1 MHWVKLL
8 VASEQLLPHDEFWAA
23 AAWAW
28 TGAAASGAAE
38 EPPPENM
45 PPMAWPMEEP
55 MATPL
60 FVYSLLVYVYGFP
73 MESRSGG
80 EGHGDGMGRK
90 GKVKHT
96 QQC

>member
-8 VASEQLLPHDEFWAA
+8 VASAQLLPQLEFWAA

-28 TGAAASGAAE
+28 TGAAAACSGAAE

-60 FVYSLLVYVYGFP
+60 FFFGSLLAHVPIWVCDGVR
-73 MESRSGG
+73 SREERQDG
-80 EGHGDGMGRK
+80 E
-90 GKVKHT
+90 VV
-96 QQC
+96 